1 MYNLSNISN
10 TVLIKSS
17 VRDYQ
22 IKFPIS
28 ETIKINSS
36 PKDIVLVDQKVFDLY
51 PKSFKNCRLIKINAI
66 ESEKEYTRVGNVVK
80 NILELGF
87 TKNNKLIAVGGGIT
101 QDICGFV
108 SSMLFRGVEW
118 HFYPTTLLSQGDSC
132 VGGKTSINF
141 GDFKNQ
147 LGNFNPPKEVVIYS
161 QFLETLPIE
170 QIRSGIGELL
180 HFYLISGKKDLDF
193 FIERF
198 DSRFKNIK
206 KINELTKRNLSI
218 KKRYVEIDE
227 FDKNERLVFN
237 YGHTFGHAIESIT
250 KNKIPHGLA
259 VCMGV
264 DVANYIS
271 FKKGYIDK
279 DEYHVLRKYCKMIL
293 GEEGDWKGVEFPDID
308 IAEYM
313 EILKKDKKNINHDKI
328 MCVLTK
334 GVGNMFLEEVEVRNL
349 RGYIEKYKH
358 ESV

>member
-28 ETIKINSS
+28 EIIKINSN
-36 PKDIVLVDQKVFDLY
+36 PKDIVLVDQNVFDLY
-51 PKSFKNCRLIKINAI
+51 PKLFKNCRLVKINAN
-66 ESEKEYTRVGNVVK
+66 ESEKEYYRVGNVIK

-108 SSMLFRGVEW
+108 SSMLFRGIEW

-141 GDFKNQ
+141 SDFKNQ
-147 LGNFNPPKEVVIYS
+147 LGNFNPPSEIVIYS

-180 HFYLISGKKDLDF
+180 HFYLISGKEDLDF

-198 DSRFKNIK
+198 DSRFKNIN
-206 KINELTKRNLSI
+206 KINELTKRNLLI
-218 KKRYVEIDE
+218 KKKYVEIDE

-259 VCMGV
+259 VCMGI
-264 DVANYIS
+264 DISNFIS
-271 FKKGYIDK
+271 FKKRYIDK
-279 DEYHVLRKYCKMIL
+279 EDYLDMR
-293 GEEGDWKGVEFPDID
+293 
-308 IAEYM
+308 
-313 EILKKDKKNINHDKI
+313 
-328 MCVLTK
+328 
-334 GVGNMFLEEVEVRNL
+334 
-349 RGYIEKYKH
+349 
-358 ESV
+358 